1 MFRDFGEHA
10 WSLRFLERKLSY
22 FNIHN
27 NDNSVWF
34 EDVISVVNKK
44 LMAARAMH
52 LKIKNIHGLNMPR
65 DLVYTATKRKTNFFV
80 HQLFYSCF
88 IMA

>member
-1 MFRDFGEHA
+1 MVRDFGEHA

-27 NDNSVWF
+27 NDHSVWF

-44 LMAARAMH
+44 LMGPGRLLGCPCNAF
-52 LKIKNIHGLNMPR
+52 KNQKHSWTEYATRPC
-65 DLVYTATKRKTNFFV
+65 VYRN
-80 HQLFYSCF
+80 
-88 IMA
+88 